1 MSPHPLLLF
10 AHLSPF
16 SVLTSIKASSPSYDS
31 CCIVQVLVLHAP
43 DHDCIP
49 LDDAGKQLI
58 GASMAQT
65 NPPRKVH
72 TK

>member
-1 MSPHPLLLF
+1 MFPHPLLLF
-10 AHLSPF
+10 AHLSLY
-16 SVLTSIKASSPSYDS
+16 SVLTSIKASSHSDDDY
-31 CCIVQVLVLHAP
+31 CIVQVLVLHAP

-65 NPPRKVH
+65 NPPSK
-72 TK
+72 